1 MVAGGPE
8 RCLVIAEAGV
18 NHNGDL
24 ALAEKLVDAA
34 ADAGAH
40 VVKFQTFDPA
50 SLCAPDAPKAAYQ
63 KQSSE
68 GQNQNEMLAQLVLS
82 DDAHRVLK
90 KRAEARGLV
99 FMSTPFDTRSADM
112 LDELP
117 VGSFKIGSGELT
129 HHALLKHV
137 AAKGKPLFVSTGM
150 ATLAEVE
157 AAMAVLSGARVTLLH
172 CVSSYPADP
181 KDANLRA
188 MQTLRKRF
196 HVPVGWSD
204 HTLGIDVAIAAAALG
219 AEVIEKHLTL
229 DCSMPGPDH
238 AASLEPKAFAEMVR
252 SIARVTAALGTG
264 VKAPAASELEVARV
278 ARRSL
283 YWRRSLA
290 EGSIVSEH
298 DLLALR
304 PATGLSPA
312 EGPAL
317 IGRKLSR
324 AVSANAQVSSTDL
337 LP

>member
-1 MVAGGPE
+1 MVTS
-8 RCLVIAEAGV
+8 RCLIIAEAGV

-24 ALAEKLVDAA
+24 ALAERLVDAA
-34 ADAGAH
+34 ADAGAD

-50 SLCAPDAPKAAYQ
+50 SLCAPDAPKADYQ
-63 KQSSE
+63 KQSSS

-90 KRAEARGLV
+90 TRAEARGLV
-99 FMSTPFDTRSADM
+99 FMSTPFDKRSADM
-112 LDELP
+112 LDALP

-129 HHALLKHV
+129 HHALLEHV
-137 AAKGKPLFVSTGM
+137 ASKGKPMFVSTGM

-157 AAMAVLSGARVTLLH
+157 AAMAVLAGARVTLLH
-172 CVSSYPADP
+172 CVSCYPADP

-188 MQTLRKRF
+188 MQTLRDRF

-252 SIARVTAALGTG
+252 SIARVSSALGTG
-264 VKAPAASELEVARV
+264 VKAPVADELAVARV

-283 YWRRSLA
+283 YWSRSLA
-290 EGSIVSEH
+290 EGSVISEP

-304 PATGLSPA
+304 PATGLAPA
-312 EGPAL
+312 AASSL
-317 IGRKLSR
+317 IGRKLAR
-324 AVSANAQVSSTDL
+324 AVVANTRVDAADVAR
-337 LP
+337 